1 MLYMD
6 RHYAYQRGLVPTEAI
21 VTYHRLQHIFSGMS
35 QFHIGVSSL
44 CHFDTCQTKRL
55 SMKLREA
62 LNKITALL

>member
-35 QFHIGVSSL
+35 QVHIGA
-44 CHFDTCQTKRL
+44 F
-55 SMKLREA
+55 
-62 LNKITALL
+62 